1 MESNTGSK
9 PDLRFS
15 PRVKE
20 LLDLESRVTAGGFDP
35 LPYFFDKGQG
45 SLLWDVDG
53 KEYIDFIG
61 MFSAVNTGHCHPDI
75 KKALVEQLNKITLL
89 NLSCHNSTFGPF
101 ARRLCTR
108 FDYDK
113 VVAMTSGT
121 EAADTA
127 CKIARCW
134 GINQKRIPASDCII
148 LGVGDCYHGLASGVW
163 GLMNSN
169 PLRTTKYGLESQIL
183 MNTNPSTGE
192 LLGYGDLEKMRSC
205 LQENKDRVA
214 AVIIECIH
222 GYSRDASDDIRYAR
236 GVYELCKS
244 MNILFIAD
252 EVRQGAGKTGKFFS
266 FQHLGDDVKPD
277 IVTMGKSITGGFYP
291 QSFIMGVD
299 AVMASVG
306 PYEMAST
313 YGFSPLAIAAANA
326 TLDVIDRENLIE
338 RGVHLGYLWKT
349 AVESWQHP
357 LVDYVAQIGADSNLI
372 LRGVKPS
379 RVAALCMHRGLFV
392 YPKANGL
399 RLSFAMN
406 MPDELLLRGAAILR
420 SCLDDI
426 NNYGSI
432 EGETTRYESV

>member
-1 MESNTGSK
+1 
-9 PDLRFS
+9 
-15 PRVKE
+15 
-20 LLDLESRVTAGGFDP
+20 
-35 LPYFFDKGQG
+35 
-45 SLLWDVDG
+45 
-53 KEYIDFIG
+53 
-61 MFSAVNTGHCHPDI
+61 
-75 KKALVEQLNKITLL
+75 
-89 NLSCHNSTFGPF
+89 
-101 ARRLCTR
+101 
-108 FDYDK
+108 
-113 VVAMTSGT
+113 
-121 EAADTA
+121 
-127 CKIARCW
+127 
-134 GINQKRIPASDCII
+134 
-148 LGVGDCYHGLASGVW
+148 
-163 GLMNSN
+163 MND
-169 PLRTTKYGLESQIL
+169 E
-183 MNTNPSTGE
+183 
-192 LLGYGDLEKMRSC
+192 
-205 LQENKDRVA
+205 
-214 AVIIECIH
+214 
-222 GYSRDASDDIRYAR
+222 IRYAR

-291 QSFIMGVD
+291 QSFIMGMD
-299 AVMASVG
+299 TVMAFVG

-326 TLDVIDRENLIE
+326 TIDVIDGENLTE
-338 RGVHLGYLWKT
+338 RAVHLGYLWRET
-349 AVESWQHP
+349 VESWHHP

-372 LRGVKPS
+372 LRGAKPS

>member
-1 MESNTGSK
+1 MESDSGKK
-9 PDLRFS
+9 PDLKLS

-20 LLDLESRVTAGGFDP
+20 LLDLESRFTVGGFDP
-35 LPYFFDKGQG
+35 IPYVFEKGQG

-75 KKALVEQLNKITLL
+75 QKAMVEQLKKITLI
-89 NLSCHNSTFGPF
+89 NLSAHNSMFGPF
-101 ARRLCTR
+101 AKRLCDR

-113 VVAMTSGT
+113 VIAMTSGT

-127 CKIARCW
+127 CKIARSW
-134 GINQKRIPASDCII
+134 GINQKHIPANDCIV
-148 LGVGDCYHGLASGVW
+148 LGVGGSYHGLSSGVW
-163 GLMNSN
+163 SLMNSN
-169 PLRTTKYGLESQIL
+169 PLRSTKYGLDSKIQ
-183 MNTNPSTGE
+183 MNINPSTGE
-192 LLGYGDLEKMRSC
+192 LLEYLDLEKMKSC
-205 LQENKDRVA
+205 LLEHKDRVA
-214 AVIIECIH
+214 AVIMECIH
-222 GYSRDASDDIRYAR
+222 GYSRDVNDEIHYAR

-299 AVMASVG
+299 KAMAAVG

-326 TLDVIDRENLIE
+326 TLDVIDRENLIQ
-338 RGVHLGYLWKT
+338 RGVHLGNLWRKT
-349 AVESWQHP
+349 VEAWHHP
-357 LVDYVAQIGADSNLI
+357 LVDYVAQIGADSNLV
-372 LRGVKPS
+372 LREVQPS
-379 RVAALCMHRGLFV
+379 RLAALCMHRGLFV

-406 MPDELLLRGAAILR
+406 MSDEVLLRGAAILR

-426 NNYGSI
+426 DNYGSI
-432 EGETTRYESV
+432 EGEITHYKTV